1 MSKDEPRRVVKMEI
15 AGQIIRALAAAADW
29 ALAPDNREAALTL
42 LMEAQEVGRTRAE
55 EAYALI
61 VPKVRVNPLAVQTV
75 IDLRA
80 EMGSYPP
87 PHKPAEAFFD
97 LSYWEEAIA

>member
-1 MSKDEPRRVVKMEI
+1 M
-15 AGQIIRALAAAADW
+15 AGAADW
-29 ALAPDNREAALTL
+29 ALTPTNRESALAL
-42 LMEAQEVGRTRAE
+42 LMEVQGVARERAE

-61 VPKVRVNPLAVQTV
+61 VPKVWVNPRAVQTV

-80 EMGSYPP
+80 EIGAYPP

-97 LSYWEEAIA
+97 LSYWDAATGES